1 MIQLASFALHKL
13 FTEWEYEGH
22 SVPQLK
28 PANHSAVSTR
38 LLLYKQ
44 TSRAPRRYLGEAS
57 ISYSLY
63 HQLPICESLVKI
75 GSVVSQITRNKLT
88 DKYSKKTLFWKIYC
102 VYEYIHCASVK
113 SVYLNIRNGHSQFLS
128 ICIDHTYR
136 NDYSVQWQSHDNTDN
151 AYFFKHK
158 KITRIFKITSYS
170 HLHPILVHYCLFT
183 HYLQGL
189 HFLRFA
195 QI

>member
-44 TSRAPRRYLGEAS
+44 TSRAPWRYPGEAS
-57 ISYSLY
+57 ISSSLY

-113 SVYLNIRNGHSQFLS
+113 SVY
-128 ICIDHTYR
+128 IDHTYR

-158 KITRIFKITSYS
+158 KITHIFKITSYS